1 MLNKLTFRGTSGIHA
16 LYIKIICSHRKSRGT
31 VPFTK
36 SLPTW
41 RDLDPALAVIPLPAD
56 VERDNCSHLHLRH
69 GQAKVLLT
77 KDNDCYTIFN

>member
-56 VERDNCSHLHLRH
+56 VERDNCYHLHLRQ
-69 GQAKVLLT
+69 GQAKVVL
-77 KDNDCYTIFN
+77 KDNHCYAIFN